1 MMPAIAGRSAKSRI
15 RENMDDVRCSFA
27 IRAGHRL
34 ERKANPVLD
43 QRYVSPVQTYV
54 LKFL

>member
-43 QRYVSPVQTYV
+43 RRYVSPVQTYV